1 MANRG
6 RGMQAEEY
14 RMYFRGEEYCGW
26 PGEPVFHA
34 SHAYA
39 SQLERTESGVV
50 SSWSSAAST
59 SAAGLGPR
67 RLVRG
72 QRLDLPL
79 AEEPTRR
86 VDLLGGQRVSLE

>member
-39 SQLERTESGVV
+39 SQLEKTESGVV
-50 SSWSSAAST
+50 SSWLRCPGHPVGAST
-59 SAAGLGPR
+59 VEIEAFLNG
-67 RLVRG
+67 
-72 QRLDLPL
+72 
-79 AEEPTRR
+79 
-86 VDLLGGQRVSLE
+86 